1 MNQTSKARARAGFS
15 LIELLV
21 VVAIIGILA
30 ALMLPAV
37 NRSKEKARR
46 TKCQNQLRQFHAVAV
61 MYADANDGL
70 LGSYAE
76 VQKVP
81 LVCPSD
87 KNPRLE
93 GQAGLP
99 SSFMAAHSFVFS
111 SPHRLDAL
119 PSNFWM
125 LTEYHPFHD
134 LSKVPGFESGK
145 WKGRFL
151 SLNVD
156 GTTPWQLLEQ

>member
-1 MNQTSKARARAGFS
+1 MNQTSKARACGGFT
-15 LIELLV
+15 LIELMV
-21 VVAIIGILA
+21 VVAIICILA
-30 ALMLPAV
+30 ALMLPAM

-46 TKCQNQLRQFHAVAV
+46 TKCQNQRRQFYAVAV

-70 LGSYAE
+70 LGSYADL
-76 VQKVP
+76 QKVP

-87 KNPRLE
+87 WNPGLE
-93 GQAGLP
+93 SQTGLP
-99 SSFMAAHSFVFS
+99 SSFMASPFVFS
-111 SPHRLDAL
+111 SRHRLDAQ
-119 PSNFWM
+119 PSYFWM
-125 LTEYHPFHD
+125 LTEHHPFHD
-134 LSKVPGFESGK
+134 LSKKPGFEPGK